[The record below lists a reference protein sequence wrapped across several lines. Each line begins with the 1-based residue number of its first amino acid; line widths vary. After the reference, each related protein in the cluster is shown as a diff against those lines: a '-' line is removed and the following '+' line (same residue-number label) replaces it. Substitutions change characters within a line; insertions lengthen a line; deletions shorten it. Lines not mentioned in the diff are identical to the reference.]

1 MLMKVGQIYKTDGEI
16 VVVSFYRKGQIG
28 IIYNDG
34 YVINIFNDI
43 ISNAELIAEYPT
55 WQEAVNSKEFR
66 DENI

>member
-1 MLMKVGQIYKTDGEI
+1 MIKVGQIYRTDEQI

-43 ISNAELIAEYPT
+43 ISNSELIAEYPT
-55 WQEAVNSKEFR
+55 WQEAVNSKEFK
-66 DENI
+66 END